1 MPSPAPTTGRPAQRR
16 RTRSAILA
24 AAAELLAHGKTPS
37 VNEVADAADVS
48 RRTVYMYFPTI
59 EHLLLDATLGAI
71 ARTTIDAALEETKD
85 GEEIG
90 ARVERIAR
98 AIQRGALE
106 TEQEGRTLLRLTAYA
121 ADAADAERPSE
132 GQRRGYRRVEWIERM
147 LAPLRPRLDR
157 KRFER
162 LVSALVMVLGWEA
175 LIVERD
181 VRGLDAEESEAL
193 SAWAA
198 RALVRAALDEQDA
211 TNRRSAAKRPTR
223 R

>member
-1 MPSPAPTTGRPAQRR
+1 MPTPTRSTGRPAQRR
-16 RTRSAILA
+16 RTRGAILA
-24 AAAELLAHGKTPS
+24 AAAELLARGKTPS
-37 VNEVADAADVS
+37 VAEVAEAADVS

-59 EHLLLDATLGAI
+59 EHLLLDATLGTI
-71 ARTTIDAALEETKD
+71 ARSTIDAALEEAGGD
-85 GEEIG
+85 EDIE

-98 AIQRGALE
+98 AIQHGASE

-121 ADAADAERPSE
+121 ATAGETHD

-147 LAPLRPRLDR
+147 LAPLRPQLDR

-181 VRGLDAEESEAL
+181 VRGLDAGESEAL

-198 RALVRAALDEQDA
+198 RALVRATLDEQA
-211 TNRRSAAKRPTR
+211 ARTRTTTKKRRSR

>member
-1 MPSPAPTTGRPAQRR
+1 MPPSSRKTGRPAQRR
-16 RTRSAILA
+16 RTRGAILA
-24 AAAELLAHGKTPS
+24 AAADLLARGKTPS
-37 VNEVADAADVS
+37 VAEVADAADVS

-71 ARTTIDAALEETKD
+71 ARTTIDAALEDSEDD
-85 GEEIG
+85 GDVE

-98 AIQRGALE
+98 AIQRGASE

-121 ADAADAERPSE
+121 PNADQAPEH
-132 GQRRGYRRVEWIERM
+132 QRRGYRRVEWIERM

-175 LIVERD
+175 LIVQRD
-181 VRGLDAEESEAL
+181 VRGLDAGESEAL

-198 RALVRAALDEQDA
+198 RALVRAALDEQA
-211 TNRRSAAKRPTR
+211 ARPRTTTKRRRTR

>member
-1 MPSPAPTTGRPAQRR
+1 MPSRTPTAAGRPAQRR
-16 RTRSAILA
+16 RTRGAILA
-24 AAAELLAHGKTPS
+24 AAAELLAQGKTPS
-37 VNEVADAADVS
+37 VGEVADAADVS

-71 ARTTIDAALEETKD
+71 GRTTIDAALDAAPDDENVE
-85 GEEIG
+85 

-98 AIQRGALE
+98 AIQRGASE

-121 ADAADAERPSE
+121 AGAERPHE

-147 LAPLRPRLDR
+147 LAPVRPGLARR
-157 KRFER
+157 RFER

-181 VRGLDAEESEAL
+181 VRGLDAAESEAL

-198 RALVRAALDEQDA
+198 RALVRAALEEEKTA
-211 TNRRSAAKRPTR
+211 RRRSTTTKRAR

>member
-1 MPSPAPTTGRPAQRR
+1 MPASAPTTGRPAQRR

-24 AAAELLAHGKTPS
+24 AAAELLARGKTPS
-37 VNEVADAADVS
+37 VGEVADAADVS
-48 RRTVYMYFPTI
+48 RRTVYMYFSTI

-71 ARTTIDAALEETKD
+71 ARTTIDAALEETRE
-85 GEEIG
+85 GEEIET
-90 ARVERIAR
+90 RVERIAR
-98 AIQRGALE
+98 AIQRGASE

-121 ADAADAERPSE
+121 ERPTE

-147 LAPLRPRLDR
+147 LAPLRSRLDR

-181 VRGLDAEESEAL
+181 VRGLDAAESETL

-198 RALVRAALDEQDA
+198 RALVRAALEEQDEA
-211 TNRRSAAKRPTR
+211 KRRSAAKRRTR